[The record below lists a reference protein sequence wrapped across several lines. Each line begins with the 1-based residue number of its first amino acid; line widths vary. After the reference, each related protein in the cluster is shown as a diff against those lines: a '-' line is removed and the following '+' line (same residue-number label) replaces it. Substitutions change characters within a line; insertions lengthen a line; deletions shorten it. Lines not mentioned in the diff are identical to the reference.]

1 MVKYVYVRFRD
12 GGGVE
17 EPLSCRTSRIGAK
30 PCECPS
36 LYVEGGFSQT
46 TQERVF
52 AAAVYV
58 GRILHIACRWRP
70 EWLHQG

>member
-1 MVKYVYVRFRD
+1 MSVREGPFVKFP
-12 GGGVE
+12 E
-17 EPLSCRTSRIGAK
+17 EGSLPGRTSRISAK

-52 AAAVYV
+52 ASAVYV
-58 GRILHIACRWRP
+58 GR
-70 EWLHQG
+70 G